1 MRFYPFGSGSIPA
14 IVVSASIA
22 TRAIQTQ
29 AATLVTTSSYALSGK
44 QGDVGPTGPCTYASG
59 STGPQGPSG
68 PQGPVGTVDGPY
80 TGSI

>member
-1 MRFYPFGSGSIPA
+1 MRFFPFGSGSIPT

-29 AATLVTTSSYALSGK
+29 AATLVTSASFAPTGK
-44 QGDVGPTGPCTYASG
+44 QGNIGPTGPCTYASG
-59 STGPQGPSG
+59 SVGLQGPSG
-68 PQGPVGTVDGPY
+68 SQGPVGTVDGPY